1 MLLFM
6 GSLACLS
13 YSWSGECCFHVMAVF
28 ESKPLA
34 RNPVALLDQ
43 PHLRI
48 NGLYY
53 ITKVMILL
61 VLLHPP
67 QTKVLHCLIISG
79 NRPSTE
85 PLLATGGSRLPGLA
99 G

>member
-67 QTKVLHCLIISG
+67 LGLTKVTNSG
-79 NRPSTE
+79 DRPSTE
-85 PLLATGGSRLPGLA
+85 PLLATGGSRLPCLA
-99 G
+99 C